1 MVWFVL
7 WIKLCEK
14 IFFFF
19 LFCLVK
25 IRKELSNFCK
35 NEKKKI
41 YLLQSLKNSC
51 KILPWWTPRSKHRVV
66 FFYILINL
74 INVVK
79 IELCWEKKKFLGFF
93 YFRVYSKCCRLN
105 ISQQLVYTTIF
116 VFRPKQWDCVKYL
129 LSKINRK
136 IASSQVVS
144 YLKITD

>member
-1 MVWFVL
+1 MWKDL
-7 WIKLCEK
+7 
-14 IFFFF
+14 FFFSF
-19 LFCLVK
+19 FVYWGSEKNYLTFVK
-25 IRKELSNFCK
+25 MKTKYI
-35 NEKKKI
+35 I

-51 KILPWWTPRSKHRVV
+51 KILLWWTPRSKHRVG

-74 INVVK
+74 INIVK